1 MFSFVH
7 KLWVP
12 ILWWPIW
19 NHHYCFCSVP
29 SDLYYHLSYEAK
41 MWENAKVGVMP
52 NHQGQID
59 CHSIWFWML
68 WNISVYLFIYS
79 WSKKIDPS
87 VPNLSVICLKC
98 SGLRSILWHH
108 PKFWIVYLQLY
119 YFFLVCE
126 RHISRIYFW

>member
-1 MFSFVH
+1 MWWPEIKWCLFSFVH

-59 CHSIWFWML
+59 CHSIWFWMS

-79 WSKKIDPS
+79 WSKKVNILFAKFLSNTFKMFRIKLPLCGII
-87 VPNLSVICLKC
+87 PN
-98 SGLRSILWHH
+98 SGLFICNFITFSW
-108 PKFWIVYLQLY
+108 
-119 YFFLVCE
+119 
-126 RHISRIYFW
+126 